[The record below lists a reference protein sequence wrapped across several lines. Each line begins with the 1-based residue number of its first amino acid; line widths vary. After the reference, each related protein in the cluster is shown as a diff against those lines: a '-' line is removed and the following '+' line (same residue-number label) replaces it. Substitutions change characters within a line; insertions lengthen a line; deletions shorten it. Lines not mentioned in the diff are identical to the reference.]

1 MLLVNKKDHCRQWK
15 TIVISTPS
23 LSKFTSL
30 VPRVVLAVLVVE
42 VTGEGIIMQVHA
54 RQQTTFITDLRL
66 VLALPQLIENQAMHL
81 IEEQHESSL
90 LIVLMNL
97 AWILHLENN
106 DITAQVV
113 ANENEGTK
121 TQILHYL
128 VSTWKIR
135 MMKSFVGSR
144 KR

>member
-1 MLLVNKKDHCRQWK
+1 MLLVDKKDRCQQWK

-42 VTGEGIIMQVHA
+42 VREGIIIQVHA

-97 AWILHLENN
+97 AWIHHPESNG
-106 DITAQVV
+106 IIAQVV
-113 ANENEGTK
+113 VNENEGTQM
-121 TQILHYL
+121 QILHYL

-144 KR
+144 RR